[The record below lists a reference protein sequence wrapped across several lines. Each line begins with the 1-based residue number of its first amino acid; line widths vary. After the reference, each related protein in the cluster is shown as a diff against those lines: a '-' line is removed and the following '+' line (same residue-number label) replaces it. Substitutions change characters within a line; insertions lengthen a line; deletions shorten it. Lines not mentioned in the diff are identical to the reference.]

1 MFRIPKKL
9 CLFAHALIHALI
21 HQTFAEDFTTCRAGM
36 TKVQA

>member
-21 HQTFAEDFTTCRAGM
+21 HQTFAEDFNYMQSRDD
-36 TKVQA
+36 